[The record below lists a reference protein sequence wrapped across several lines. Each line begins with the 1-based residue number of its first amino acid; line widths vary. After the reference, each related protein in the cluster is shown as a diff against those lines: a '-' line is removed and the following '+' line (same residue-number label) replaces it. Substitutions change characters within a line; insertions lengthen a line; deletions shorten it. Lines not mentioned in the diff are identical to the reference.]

1 MEANIR
7 SLRQG
12 LLRMAYLFAAIVLCL
27 QPLGL
32 SAYTGYFLYPTFGIV
47 LLLWLSV
54 LWPRPQTLDLLMLL
68 IAALALV
75 AVLCNGI
82 AAGVTITVSY
92 MKKYMLFMFTLLF
105 LTAAGRLCIDRMTAR
120 LLFGLQ
126 LVFSLLLPCMLLLR
140 RDAMYRLDGLAS
152 PLLTFG
158 FTSSQLIGLFL
169 ACEIM
174 FFVIVA
180 MRTRST
186 GVRCAS
192 MAAAGLNAVLL
203 YHTKCR
209 TALGAVVAFL
219 LLCLLRFLLRRWHK
233 PIRKGA
239 LALGAV
245 APLLMVAVYQNMV
258 SRPWVQK
265 AFAFLME
272 EGKPLESRTDIWTS
286 ALSLLHDSPF
296 FGAYYEAGQGT
307 GVFQLHN
314 THLDTAVSYG
324 ILTLVLVCLFLYLL
338 LRQAQEGEGDRPVS
352 ALAFMSVLLLGV
364 GEAALLSGGLVFYLY
379 AGLFLLHG
387 DDSIP

>member
-1 MEANIR
+1 MEAYIL

-12 LLRMAYLFAAIVLCL
+12 LLRVEYVLAAIVLCL

-32 SAYTGYFLYPTFGIV
+32 SAYTGYFLYPTFGIA
-47 LLLWLSV
+47 LLLWLCV
-54 LWPRPQTLDLLMLL
+54 LWPQPQTIDLLMLL
-68 IAALALV
+68 IAAVALA

-126 LVFSLLLPCMLLLR
+126 LVFSLLLLCMLVLR
-140 RDAMYRLDGLAS
+140 RDDMYRLDGHVS

-158 FTSSQLIGLFL
+158 FTSSQLVGLFL

-174 FFVIVA
+174 FFVIA
-180 MRTRST
+180 TMRTRST
-186 GVRCAS
+186 GIRYAS

-219 LLCLLRFLLRRWHK
+219 FFCLLRHRLGSWRR
-233 PIRKGA
+233 PIRKGM
-239 LALGAV
+239 LALGVVTPLV
-245 APLLMVAVYQNMV
+245 AVAVYRYVVV
-258 SRPWVQK
+258 SSWVQK
-265 AFAFLME
+265 VLPYVVT
-272 EGKPLESRTDIWTS
+272 EGKPLESRMDIWTF
-286 ALSLLHDSPF
+286 ALSLIEDSPLI
-296 FGAYYEAGQGT
+296 GAYYEAGYGT
-307 GVFQLHN
+307 GMFQMHN

-324 ILTLVLVCLFLYLL
+324 VPTLVLVCLFLYLL
-338 LRQAQEGEGDRPVS
+338 LRQAQEGDRPVS

>member
-1 MEANIR
+1 MEAYIL

-12 LLRMAYLFAAIVLCL
+12 LLRAEYLFAAIVLCL

-32 SAYTGYFLYPTFGIV
+32 SAYTSYFLYPTFCIA

-54 LWPRPQTLDLLMLL
+54 LWPRPQTIDLLMLL
-68 IAALALV
+68 IAAVALT
-75 AVLCNGI
+75 AILCNSI
-82 AAGVTITVSY
+82 AAGGAITVSY

-105 LTAAGRLCIDRMTAR
+105 LTAAGRLCVDRLTAL
-120 LLFGLQ
+120 LLFCLQ
-126 LVFSLLLPCMLLLR
+126 VTFSFLLLCMFVLR
-140 RDAMYRLDGLAS
+140 REDMYRHDGIIS

-180 MRTRST
+180 MRTRALGIRFIS
-186 GVRCAS
+186 V
-192 MAAAGLNAVLL
+192 AAAGLNAVLL

-209 TALGAVVAFL
+209 TALGSVVAFL
-219 LLCLLRFLLRRWHK
+219 LFCLPRCLFRRWHK

-245 APLLMVAVYQNMV
+245 APLLAVAVYRNLV

-265 AFAFLME
+265 TLSFLVE
-272 EGKPLESRTDIWTS
+272 EGKPLESRMDIWTF
-286 ALSLLHDSPF
+286 ALSLLHESPF
-296 FGAYYEAGQGT
+296 LGAYYEAGYGT
-307 GVFQLHN
+307 GMFQMHN

-324 ILTLVLVCLFLYLL
+324 IPTLVLVCLFLYRL
-338 LRQAQEGEGDRPVS
+338 LRQAQEGEGDRSVS
-352 ALAFMSVLLLGV
+352 ALAFMSVLFLGV

-379 AGLFLLHG
+379 AGLFLLRE
-387 DDSIP
+387 DDSFP